1 MLLGSRLLSVSCTQ
15 NLEYNFFGWKG
26 WMSSGVQNSVAD
38 LDVCSCEPVGSFPL
52 AGLTAASTED
62 FQKRG

>member
-1 MLLGSRLLSVSCTQ
+1 MLLGSQLLSVSCMQ

-38 LDVCSCEPVGSFPL
+38 LDVCS
-52 AGLTAASTED
+52 
-62 FQKRG
+62 